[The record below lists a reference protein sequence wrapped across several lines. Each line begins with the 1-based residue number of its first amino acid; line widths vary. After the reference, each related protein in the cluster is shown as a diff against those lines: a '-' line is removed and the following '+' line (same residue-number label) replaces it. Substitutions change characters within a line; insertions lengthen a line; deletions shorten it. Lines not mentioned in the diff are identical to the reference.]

1 VQERGPVPQVAA
13 TDTRTRRL
21 LLAGGVA
28 VLVVAIDQFTKT
40 LAVDRL
46 ADGAVDLFWTLRLN
60 LSFNSGAAFGLGR
73 GVGPVVLGLGV
84 VMVVVLAVVGRI
96 AMSRMLAAVALG
108 LLMGGALGNLADRLF
123 RDNGGA
129 VIDFIDL
136 QWWPIFNVADV
147 AITFGAGLL
156 VLASRDQE

>member
-1 VQERGPVPQVAA
+1 M
-13 TDTRTRRL
+13 RTRRL

-60 LSFNSGAAFGLGR
+60 LTFNSGAAFGLGR

-84 VMVVVLAVVGRI
+84 VMVVVLALVGRI
-96 AMSRMLAAVALG
+96 AMTRMLAAVALG
-108 LLMGGALGNLADRLF
+108 LLMGGAVGNLADRLF

-156 VLASRDQE
+156 VLASRDQG